1 MNSISLKFVCKQ
13 YFNIWAR
20 VCFYFIH
27 FKPQNIRDNIRV
39 LCIKPTL
46 RGRLFWSLR
55 TIFLVLQFTFNERT
69 NSKDYN
75 SCVSKFCQIFFFI
88 ELKLDNKLTG
98 PREEVIA
105 IFMEWNGHHSICEV
119 ECFLNSI
126 AMVNVDIYVEYSWM
140 VSDDQYRICYHY
152 EQSFYLYK
160 NYLGKSCKYQAS
172 KN

>member
-1 MNSISLKFVCKQ
+1 MNSISLK
-13 YFNIWAR
+13 WAR

-75 SCVSKFCQIFFFI
+75 SCVSKVCKIFSKLNWNWTITHQSQGRSDCHIYGMKRSSLDLWGRMLPELHRHGECRYLCTVLVDGIWWPIQNMLPLWTEFLFVQKLFGKILQIPGF
-88 ELKLDNKLTG
+88 
-98 PREEVIA
+98 
-105 IFMEWNGHHSICEV
+105 
-119 ECFLNSI
+119 
-126 AMVNVDIYVEYSWM
+126 
-140 VSDDQYRICYHY
+140 
-152 EQSFYLYK
+152 
-160 NYLGKSCKYQAS
+160 
-172 KN
+172 